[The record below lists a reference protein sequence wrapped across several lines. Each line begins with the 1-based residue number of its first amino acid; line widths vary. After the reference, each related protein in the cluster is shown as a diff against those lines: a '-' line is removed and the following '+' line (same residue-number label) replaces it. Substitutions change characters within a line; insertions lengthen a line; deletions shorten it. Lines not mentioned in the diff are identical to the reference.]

1 MCLDQQTNLF
11 VLHYYFV
18 FSQHKYVNK
27 CFIYLLTL
35 PKYGLWFVDI
45 CEPGRGQLPTLVFTS
60 SVTTLVLA
68 ELLRWSVVMLSS
80 VFHCCSWTSAAS
92 DCVSRYLVY
101 FLNALLSR
109 AACYLIVNMN
119 AIKSGI
125 A

>member
-1 MCLDQQTNLF
+1 M
-11 VLHYYFV
+11 V
-18 FSQHKYVNK
+18 
-27 CFIYLLTL
+27 
-35 PKYGLWFVDI
+35 YGLLIFVSLG
-45 CEPGRGQLPTLVFTS
+45 EGSFQLKFSHPMLNIGVGSTPAL
-60 SVTTLVLA
+60 
-68 ELLRWSVVMLSS
+68 VMLSS

-101 FLNALLSR
+101 FLNALLSC